1 MIASFLKGSISPAA
15 LVAALGFA
23 PGLANAT
30 AYSFA
35 SNQIT
40 NSQTQVLSGSVTIGA
55 GDRSNVNQTT
65 YNGAAGPNGSDTVT
79 QPLPNAVDAGQAY
92 SGPNALVVPENT
104 FGYQAGRNAGLD
116 GVRSDSS
123 TSTGNPF
130 VAAGGTVTTG
140 SGSGTSQ
147 VNNVS
152 EGQVSGGALGTGDG
166 RNTASSTFK
175 VNVGPGGATLRFS
188 FTDNYALYASTT
200 SAGEVAQTTLG
211 ASFTLLNSNGVAF
224 SYAPGALNETGSS
237 IGGGPAFEV
246 NPGPTAFLS
255 GIATLEPGTYNE
267 SLRVE
272 AQSNL
277 SSSANANATA
287 ISEPASLALVG
298 AGLGAIGL
306 IRRRKRV

>member
-1 MIASFLKGSISPAA
+1 MFVSLPKESMSAAA
-15 LVAALGFA
+15 LIVVLGFA

-40 NSQTQVLSGSVTIGA
+40 NSQTQVLSGSVTIGT

-104 FGYQAGRNAGLD
+104 FGYEAGKNAGLD
-116 GVRSDSS
+116 GLRSDSS
-123 TSTGNPF
+123 TLSGNPF
-130 VAAGGTVTTG
+130 VAAGGTVTSG
-140 SGSGTSQ
+140 SGKGTSQ

-166 RNTASSTFK
+166 RNTANSTFT
-175 VNVGPGGATLRFS
+175 VNVGPGGAALQFS
-188 FTDNYALYASTT
+188 FTDDYALYASTT
-200 SAGEVAQTTLG
+200 SPGEVAQTTLG
-211 ASFTLLNSNGVAF
+211 VSFTLLNSSGVVF
-224 SYAPGALNETGSS
+224 SYAPDALNETGSS

-255 GIATLEPGTYNE
+255 GIATLDPGTYNA

-277 SSSANANATA
+277 SSSATA

-298 AGLGAIGL
+298 AGLGAVGL
-306 IRRRKRV
+306 IRRRKRL

>member
-1 MIASFLKGSISPAA
+1 MVALFPKGPMSIAA
-15 LVAALGFA
+15 LVAVLGFA
-23 PGLANAT
+23 PGVASAT

-35 SNQIT
+35 SNEIT
-40 NSQTQVLSGSVTIGA
+40 NSQTRVLSGSVTIGA

-79 QPLPNAVDAGQAY
+79 RPLPNAVDAGQAY

-104 FGYQAGRNAGLD
+104 FTYQAGRNTGLD
-116 GVRSDSS
+116 GVRSDSNTLS
-123 TSTGNPF
+123 GNPF

-140 SGSGTSQ
+140 SGKGTSQ

-152 EGQVSGGALGTGDG
+152 EGQVSDGAFGTGDG
-166 RNTASSTFK
+166 RNTANSTFT
-175 VNVGPGGATLRFS
+175 VNVGPGGATLQFS
-188 FTDNYALYASTT
+188 FTDSYALYASTT
-200 SAGEVAQTTLG
+200 SPGEVAQTTLG
-211 ASFTLLNSNGVAF
+211 VSFTLLNSSGVVF
-224 SYAPGALNETGSS
+224 SYAPDELNETGSS

-255 GIATLEPGTYNE
+255 GIATLDPGTYNA

-277 SSSANANATA
+277 SSSATA

-298 AGLGAIGL
+298 ASLGFVGL
-306 IRRRKRV
+306 IRRRKRL